1 MYCYLTTQDFGLLW
15 VVGLGL
21 VQVMLLDVVRQV
33 LLVLEGPVAGL
44 AGERLAVAVTLL
56 VTLAKLDRVQ
66 HDAAKRAPVKKFSL
80 EATSRPLKT
89 TYNCTDGVKIPLIF
103 NEEAYLSTKSAHI
116 MVSTSEQHFL
126 FCLRVHW
133 YFTHLKRRM

>member
-1 MYCYLTTQDFGLLW
+1 MYCYLKTQDFGSLW

-66 HDAAKRAPVKKFSL
+66 HDAAKRAPAKKFSL

-89 TYNCTDGVKIPLIF
+89 TYNCWSM
-103 NEEAYLSTKSAHI
+103 E
-116 MVSTSEQHFL
+116 
-126 FCLRVHW
+126 
-133 YFTHLKRRM
+133 